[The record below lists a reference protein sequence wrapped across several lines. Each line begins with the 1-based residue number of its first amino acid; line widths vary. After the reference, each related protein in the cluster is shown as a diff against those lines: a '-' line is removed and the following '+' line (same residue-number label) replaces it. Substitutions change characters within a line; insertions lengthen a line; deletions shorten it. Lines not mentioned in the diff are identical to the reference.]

1 MNNEKEVEIEYIVLE
16 DNNKYIVIGSQII
29 NDITYYYLVNATNKN
44 DFVIRKKI
52 NDDLIGLD
60 DEQEFNLVINTLKN
74 LVENNA
80 I

>member
-16 DNNKYIVIGSQII
+16 DNNKYIVLGSQII